1 MSDGEPAPAEQD
13 EEPDVEELFG
23 SSGEEADEN
32 ELFGASEEE
41 PQVDA
46 ASDISAMAPRQ
57 WLGEEIW
64 RAEDEQEIFG
74 EISDDEPEKEGSM
87 TL

>member
-1 MSDGEPAPAEQD
+1 MSDAEPAPAEQD

-57 WLGEEIW
+57 WRERDLACGG
-64 RAEDEQEIFG
+64 RAGDLRGDFG
-74 EISDDEPEKEGSM
+74 R
-87 TL
+87 